1 MYISSSER
9 LDVCDLLMW
18 WQHVIPI
25 AELILYAFFVIAMHT
40 LSLVKLAR
48 WPPMVILTGIGPMM
62 TCMYLLTIRY
72 VASFWSIY

>member
-25 AELILYAFFVIAMHT
+25 AELILYAFFCDCDAYFEPSEISTVATNGYLNGYWSYDDLHV
-40 LSLVKLAR
+40 SLDN
-48 WPPMVILTGIGPMM
+48 
-62 TCMYLLTIRY
+62 
-72 VASFWSIY
+72 